1 MPNSLSVSDAASPA
15 GISSLFEICR
25 VNSTGQPLTDPL
37 FIGARGGGF
46 ALRRGVRAHVLI
58 RRSSKTR
65 INIRINSKPA
75 PEAKTTL
82 WAIQR
87 LMQENKTTL
96 DVKVNLRVNVPIGA
110 GYGTSAAGTAASCV
124 ALADAAQFP
133 VTFNEIGR
141 LTHVAEV
148 VNQTGL
154 GTASAILV
162 GGFVL
167 VTEPG
172 APGVGAV
179 DRLMF
184 PRDCSIICVFLASTP
199 TKDVLTQRDIDGRV
213 NPAGRKA
220 IEAIRREPR
229 LLTFLKEARQFSLK
243 AGFQTP
249 EISRIMNLM
258 IAGGARGVAQNMVGR
273 AVHGVSDQQLAP
285 KIAKRLRREYPSAR
299 IFVTK
304 LDDRGVRL
312 V

>member
-1 MPNSLSVSDAASPA
+1 MSVSEAASPA
-15 GISSLFEICR
+15 GISSFFEICR
-25 VNSTGQPLTDPL
+25 VDSTGQPLTDPL

-46 ALRRGVRAHVLI
+46 ALKRGVRARVLI

-65 INIRINSKPA
+65 ISIRINSKPA

-82 WAIQR
+82 WAIER

-96 DVKVNLRVNVPIGA
+96 DVKVDLRVIVPIGA
-110 GYGTSAAGTAASCV
+110 GYGTSAAGTAASCL

-133 VTFNEIGR
+133 VTLNEIGR

-172 APGVGAV
+172 APGIGIV
-179 DRLMF
+179 DRLPF
-184 PRDCSIICVFLASTP
+184 PTGNSIICAYLDATP
-199 TKDVLTQRDIDGRV
+199 TKNVLSQVDIANRV
-213 NPAGRKA
+213 NPAGRSA
-220 IEAIRREPR
+220 IEAITHNPC
-229 LLTFLKEARQFSLK
+229 LTTFLSEARTFSIRS
-243 AGFQTP
+243 GFQTL
-249 EISRIMNLM
+249 ETSRIIEIMVRN
-258 IAGGARGVAQNMVGR
+258 GAVGAAQNMIGK
-273 AVHGVSDQQLAP
+273 AVHGVAENDSIERITRQVKKEFPA
-285 KIAKRLRREYPSAR
+285 AK
-299 IFVTK
+299 IFVSR

-312 V
+312 VGT